1 MDLDGLALFVA
12 IARHGGLNAA
22 SRETGVAKA
31 TLSRRLR
38 ELETGLGTILLDRGH
53 RQLILTEEGRHLY
66 DRAAPLLSDLVA
78 AAAEVSAR
86 DGEVRG
92 HLRVSVPALLA
103 RFGMGQFLASFL
115 RQYPAVTLDI
125 DANDRFVDPVAEGY
139 DLVVRANPAPDSDLV
154 GKCFLRTR
162 AVLAAVPSIQIPQA
176 QDMVVDAVGLS
187 AGRGR
192 PEWIIIRDGGELRVQ
207 PRRVLTCSSMMLVYE
222 AVLAGAGMG
231 ILPVWLVQ
239 DDVARGRLRVWGD
252 MAGEGISAW
261 VLHPPA
267 HLTSPRVKAFVDA
280 IVAAFRDGPATGQ

>member
-1 MDLDGLALFVA
+1 MLGLSWNWDFLKNTDSSDQRPESAGLGIA
-12 IARHGGLNAA
+12 ILGSAYMMFLVLIMCVPVGVAA
-22 SRETGVAKA
+22 SIY
-31 TLSRRLR
+31 
-38 ELETGLGTILLDRGH
+38 LEEFAPKNRWTD
-53 RQLILTEEGRHLY
+53 LI
-66 DRAAPLLSDLVA
+66 
-78 AAAEVSAR
+78 EVN
-86 DGEVRG
+86 
-92 HLRVSVPALLA
+92 VS
-103 RFGMGQFLASFL
+103 
-115 RQYPAVTLDI
+115 
-125 DANDRFVDPVAEGY
+125 N
-139 DLVVRANPAPDSDLV
+139 
-154 GKCFLRTR
+154 
-162 AVLAAVPSIQIPQA
+162 LAAVPSIQIPQA